1 MSDPNAP
8 SNDVNAP
15 SNLDIGA
22 IFEDFIAAVHQ
33 LENALAGTRL
43 IFADTDLS
51 VGDWVVLRN
60 IPPDEDMR
68 FGLLARRTGLSR
80 QRLDKLLEG
89 LSEIGLV
96 QVREE
101 TGDKRL
107 RLVNLSAAG
116 ARELEAISKVMRGAA
131 QKTVGNTRPELLQ
144 RFAVVARQ
152 IVNTMSPKPQ
162 ASSSGAE
169 GSGAEGSG
177 AEGAG
182 AEASGA
188 EASMPIS
195 DPSGSI

>member
-1 MSDPNAP
+1 MSDPSAPSNDVNAP
-8 SNDVNAP
+8 SNVDVNAP

-144 RFAVVARQ
+144 RFAVVARR

-169 GSGAEGSG
+169 GSGAE
-177 AEGAG
+177 
-182 AEASGA
+182 ASGA

-195 DPSGSI
+195 DHSGSI